1 VRCGVAVRRTPRRRE
16 CCEAHGRE
24 TLPLQKRAPSW
35 SGGVPPP
42 SALKFQIV
50 PAKYALDKNRA
61 AINENLPKPVI
72 EYFKNIAIPVPSDA
86 STRFSHQLNAIMRSA
101 GNKWKKN
108 IAALEYF
115 LRTDWNMPF

>member
-1 VRCGVAVRRTPRRRE
+1 
-16 CCEAHGRE
+16 
-24 TLPLQKRAPSW
+24 
-35 SGGVPPP
+35 
-42 SALKFQIV
+42 V